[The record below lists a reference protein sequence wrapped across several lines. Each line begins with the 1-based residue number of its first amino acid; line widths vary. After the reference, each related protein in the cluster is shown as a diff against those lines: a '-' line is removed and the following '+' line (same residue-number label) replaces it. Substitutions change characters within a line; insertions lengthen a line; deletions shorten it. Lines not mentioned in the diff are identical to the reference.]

1 MALTRAMLKGMSLTD
16 EQVSAIIDEHTATVD
31 GLKAQRDEFKE
42 QVDKLNNLKKEL
54 EDLKSGEDWETKYN
68 DEHKAFESYKKQ
80 IEEKE
85 TTNNLKNAYRKLL
98 LDNSVGEKHID
109 SILRVTDFSKMK
121 LDKDGKLVD
130 EDKMSESI
138 KSEWSGFVTSTEV
151 KNANVENP
159 PQKNTGPS
167 MTKEQIM
174 AIKDGTDRRKAM
186 AENAEL
192 FPQLNS

>member
-1 MALTRAMLKGMSLTD
+1 M
-16 EQVSAIIDEHTATVD
+16 
-31 GLKAQRDEFKE
+31 
-42 QVDKLNNLKKEL
+42 
-54 EDLKSGEDWETKYN
+54 
-68 DEHKAFESYKKQ
+68 
-80 IEEKE
+80 
-85 TTNNLKNAYRKLL
+85 KNAYRKLL